1 MTTSVTGTVTCP
13 SWWWHIAQQ
22 FMRWQAARLAK
33 WCLAMVYAC
42 RLICCMVAEPGEDNS
57 DATTYADKLREWL
70 ATVHWYALEHL
81 KIETEHWDA
90 VWLYNPLRRVGFC
103 PSLQR
108 PWEGPFPVTKRISDV
123 VYRIQRSERSKPKVV
138 HHDRLRLYEESEQPK
153 WHPTDTVTADQA
165 ETEPHVDDMSG
176 ISGENLM

>member
-1 MTTSVTGTVTCP
+1 MTTSVTGTVTCS

-33 WCLAMVYAC
+33 CLAMVYAC

-70 ATVHWYALEHL
+70 ATVHWYAREHL

-90 VWLYNPLRRVGFC
+90 VWLYNPLWRVGFC